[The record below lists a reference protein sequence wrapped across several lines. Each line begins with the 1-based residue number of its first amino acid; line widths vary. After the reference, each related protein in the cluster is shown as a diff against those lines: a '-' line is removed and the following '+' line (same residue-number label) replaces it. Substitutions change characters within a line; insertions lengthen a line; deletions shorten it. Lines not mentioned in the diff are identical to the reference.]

1 VTSDLTVLVLTGLFS
16 LFLAM
21 LPGTARVLRGEV
33 SWGLGNRES
42 PPPDDPPWIGRAQ
55 RAHLNL
61 LENLP
66 LFTILVLVL
75 HLTQRNGPTTALAC
89 WVFLG
94 ARVAHAIVYMAGITL
109 VRTLVFSVSLAA
121 EIVLA
126 FRLLAG

>member
-1 VTSDLTVLVLTGLFS
+1 VTSDLTALVLTGLLS
-16 LFLAM
+16 LLLAM
-21 LPGTARVLRGEV
+21 VPGTARVLRGEV
-33 SWGLGNRES
+33 SWGIGNRES

-66 LFTILVLVL
+66 LFTILVVVL
-75 HLTQRNGPTTALAC
+75 HLVHRTGPTTALAC

-121 EIVLA
+121 ELVLA
-126 FRLLAG
+126 FRLLTG